1 MTATLEPMTAGEVYS
16 LGLEPRHTRRWGR
29 LVAGALDLWCA
40 TTGGRFELTGEGFV
54 VVRRRSDDAA
64 ELRVP
69 TGGAEAAA
77 TLLGVV
83 QDQLDTMAPD
93 EFRAAW
99 GLA

>member
-1 MTATLEPMTAGEVYS
+1 MTSTLEPVAAGEVYL
-16 LGLEPRHTRRWGR
+16 LGLEPRHVRRFR
-29 LVAGALDLWCA
+29 RIIAGALDLWCA
-40 TTGGRFELTGEGFV
+40 TTGGRFELTGEGYV
-54 VVRRRSDDAA
+54 AVRRRSDGFA

-77 TLLGVV
+77 VLMGVV
-83 QDQLDTMAPD
+83 RNQLDTMAPD